1 MENPKHEAFCRNYIK
16 LLFNGTKAYLA
27 TYPDSS
33 PESAMSSVSE
43 LLRNPKITQRL
54 EELQEELSKN
64 FGIEMQEIVNSI
76 QETKELAKAVSD
88 FSNALKS
95 DDMLI
100 RIVGGYATEKSKTEI
115 QHLDKNGDPTNPP
128 IVPIPFELLPK
139 PINE

>member
-1 MENPKHEAFCRNYIK
+1 MRLENPKHEAFCRNYIK
-16 LLFNGTKAYLA
+16 LLFHGTNAYLA

-33 PESAMSSVSE
+33 PESAMSSASE

-76 QETKELAKAVSD
+76 QETKALAKAVSD
-88 FSNALKS
+88 FANALKS

-100 RIVGGYATEKSKTEI
+100 RIVGGYATEKTKLDHQFLDENGKPTKPEKTI
-115 QHLDKNGDPTNPP
+115 
-128 IVPIPFELLPK
+128 IILP
-139 PINE
+139 NNNR